1 MGVLIWLFHKSVED
15 SMIPY
20 EFQGKPGI
28 PAEWT
33 WIDRHLEMFEASS
46 SIGHKL
52 LGKGAM
58 KNPGFFSRT
67 KLKQTLSLLWNDEIW
82 MLVL

>member
-1 MGVLIWLFHKSVED
+1 MMWLFHKSVED
-15 SMIPY
+15 SLIN
-20 EFQGKPGI
+20 FQGKPGI

-52 LGKGAM
+52 LGKVSNEESRFFW
-58 KNPGFFSRT
+58 KNKAEANVKRI
-67 KLKQTLSLLWNDEIW
+67 LLWNDEIW

>member
-1 MGVLIWLFHKSVED
+1 MKPSGGTDLAFSQVSRR
-15 SMIPY
+15 
-20 EFQGKPGI
+20 FQGKPGI

-58 KNPGFFSRT
+58 KNPGFFFKNKAEANSFFAV
-67 KLKQTLSLLWNDEIW
+67 E
-82 MLVL
+82 